1 MFELVKSALQK
12 TSLYPAAKELYR
24 VTWKRSF
31 ISNRKR
37 LTDFYRPLVPEN
49 AIVFD
54 VGANRGEFADAFL
67 RLGATVYAVEPHPTC
82 TKELKALYGHDRKF
96 NLVDCA
102 LGSAPGEALLYLGEN
117 GMDNVSTLSED
128 YRRDAKRLPGLAVAG
143 WNQSIPVRVDTLDH
157 LVDRYGTPDFCK
169 IDVEGYEIEVLRGL
183 HQPLPLLQFEYQPWS
198 VDKAVECVEHLCAQ
212 SSYRFNITMSEG
224 REDDAALQPDWSS
237 PEEIIALLRSV
248 VAKSNCVGDVFVS
261 SRSPTSLS
269 P

>member
-37 LTDFYRPLVPEN
+37 LTDFYRPLVPKN

-67 RLGATVYAVEPHPTC
+67 RLEATVYAVEPHPTC

-128 YRRDAKRLPGLAVAG
+128 YRRDAKRSPGLAVG
-143 WNQSIPVRVDTLDH
+143 GMES
-157 LVDRYGTPDFCK
+157 
-169 IDVEGYEIEVLRGL
+169 
-183 HQPLPLLQFEYQPWS
+183 
-198 VDKAVECVEHLCAQ
+198 EHP
-212 SSYRFNITMSEG
+212 R
-224 REDDAALQPDWSS
+224 
-237 PEEIIALLRSV
+237 
-248 VAKSNCVGDVFVS
+248 S
-261 SRSPTSLS
+261 SRHARPPRRSIRHSRLLSTSKATRS
-269 P
+269 KCCVAFISRCRS